1 MMHLLRHLN
10 IFTERGTTNDMQEE
24 YLANDPDVQEYIP
37 LDPENIAPSADNV
50 LDMELT
56 TVSSTH
62 TGTD

>member
-10 IFTERGTTNDMQEE
+10 IFTERGTRGMEEE
-24 YLANDPDVQEYIP
+24 YLANDPEVQEYIP
-37 LDPENIAPSADNV
+37 LAPKNVVPSADNV

>member
-1 MMHLLRHLN
+1 
-10 IFTERGTTNDMQEE
+10 MQEE